1 MTKKIINLEE
11 YKFKRDNPSLL
22 YEITEEEFLEQSI
35 LTEKNKEKKN
45 NVIYIKPKTK
55 RRRPKK

>member
-35 LTEKNKEKKN
+35 LTEKIKEKKN
-45 NVIYIKPKTK
+45 NVIHIKPKTK
-55 RRRPKK
+55 RTRPKK